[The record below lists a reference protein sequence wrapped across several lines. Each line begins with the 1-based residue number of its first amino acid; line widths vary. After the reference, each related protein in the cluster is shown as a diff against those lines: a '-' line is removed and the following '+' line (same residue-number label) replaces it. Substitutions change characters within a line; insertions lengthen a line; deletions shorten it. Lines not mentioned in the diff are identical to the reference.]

1 MTLCGAP
8 KQPLFFFLQKFERRQ
23 QHAIHYNDLKKEFFY
38 KHVSDYVDV
47 EGDEQKIVEIFND
60 IEKVEEGQK
69 LTLGY
74 LTKYNF
80 LILMHNINDNGKLI
94 PHMRFIIDEVN
105 LSFHHSVIISRF

>member
-23 QHAIHYNDLKKEFFY
+23 QRAIHFNDLKKEFFS
-38 KHVSDYVDV
+38 KLASDYVDV
-47 EGDEQKIVEIFND
+47 ESDEQKLVENFND

-69 LTLGY
+69 LTLGL

-80 LILMHNINDNGKLI
+80 QILMHNINDNWKLI
-94 PHMRFIIDEVN
+94 PHMRFIINEVN
-105 LSFHHSVIISRF
+105 LNFHHSVIISRF